1 MIGVL
6 AARGFHPIATSL
18 TGITSRKPRLLT
30 SVDTLRPDNDR
41 SSDTIITVS
50 PPRVSTGLLFRMPE
64 LSCPPRRRIKIE
76 AGVDTKGRA
85 VVQDTPART
94 FCFRE
99 DPVGLLK
106 GKEWKGDGQKVASF
120 WSELA
125 HVFGNVGILGV
136 DHR

>member
-6 AARGFHPIATSL
+6 ADAEIQSARISSYPTPL
-18 TGITSRKPRLLT
+18 TGIRPANPRPRT
-30 SVDTLRPDNDR
+30 SVDTLRPGNDR
-41 SSDTIITVS
+41 FSDTIITVS

-85 VVQDTPART
+85 VVQDIPART

-99 DPVGLLK
+99 DLVGLLK
-106 GKEWKGDGQKVASF
+106 GEEWKGDG
-120 WSELA
+120 
-125 HVFGNVGILGV
+125 
-136 DHR
+136 